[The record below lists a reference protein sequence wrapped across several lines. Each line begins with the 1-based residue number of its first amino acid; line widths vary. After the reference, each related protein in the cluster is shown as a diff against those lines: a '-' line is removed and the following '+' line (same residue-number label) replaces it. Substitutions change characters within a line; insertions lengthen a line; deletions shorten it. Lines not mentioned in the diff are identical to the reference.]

1 MSIRLFLT
9 LLFCSGIVR
18 AASYP
23 VLTYST
29 YLRDGFTPNAIA
41 TDPAGNVY
49 LGGTGVIDPAG
60 PVTGAM
66 VVKLSSQTN
75 QYFYVSFLNGQPSQ
89 AVNAIAADSQGNAY
103 LAGSYTSTQGTQQA
117 FVTKLDSNGNTLFSV
132 TPGGGVAASAA
143 AIAVTAGGQVLV
155 SGVSFAAGFPA
166 TSGAYSIPNTANHP
180 WLLELD
186 PTGAKTIFSATGI
199 GGSVIAL
206 DPAGNI
212 YVAGT
217 TALPD
222 YPTTPGV
229 YEPVFP
235 SFTVCTSF
243 LCQIGAQG
251 MNQYVSKID
260 PAGST
265 IIYSTALTGSG
276 TGTTNTGLAVDSS
289 GNAYVTG
296 FAGAGY
302 PYTVTAPVIGG
313 KLYGSTATF
322 AGLPFLSK
330 LDPAGRT
337 LLYSVPIGGSGVQ
350 VESSGTAYA
359 GGSIGS
365 TVIGSS
371 YSVDGS
377 VLPALSSVP
386 AQCLPNQ
393 LLSTNAGYV
402 AQVDASGNLLGAQ
415 YLGGSS
421 LTVSSV
427 ALSGSTLWVAGATG
441 DPNVPYTPNAPIP
454 SYVSPRLTKGAYLGA
469 VDFSQPQPP
478 AGTPQ
483 IACIVDSA
491 SLGPTGPVERYQLI
505 TVFGSNLGSATGL
518 AATNSTTTSL
528 GGVQATFNGMA
539 APLLYVSST
548 QVNAAVPLVP
558 QRQQYSSLQI
568 SSAGAVSSMR
578 AVPLVLA
585 SPTLFLN
592 VPMSLPETGSTPGY
606 VAVALNA
613 DGSLNSSANPAQLGS
628 TVSVFVNGLIP
639 DPQVTEGSL
648 QMFAEGF
655 TVLAVEP
662 STPFVEQVSLQL
674 PSALSTA
681 DSFSCP
687 PNQAPL
693 CSLGFSLY
701 YGIGGL
707 DLAPVAAGRQGTGWI
722 WVNR

>member
-1 MSIRLFLT
+1 MSIRLLFILV
-9 LLFCSGIVR
+9 FCSR
-18 AASYP
+18 LMTAASYP

-29 YLRDGFTPNAIA
+29 YLRDSFTPNGIT

-60 PVTGAM
+60 SATGAM
-66 VVKLSSQTN
+66 VVKLNPSTN
-75 QYFYVSFLNGQPSQ
+75 EYIYVSFLNGQTKQ
-89 AVNAIAADSQGNAY
+89 VVNAIAADSQGNAY
-103 LAGSYTSTQGTQQA
+103 VAGSYSSPQGMQQA
-117 FVTKLDSNGNTLFSV
+117 FAAKLDPNGNTLFY
-132 TPGGGVAASAA
+132 TNIGGGVAATAA
-143 AIAVTAGGQVLV
+143 AIAVTPGGQVLV
-155 SGVSFAAGFPA
+155 SGISLAAGFP
-166 TSGAYSIPNTANHP
+166 TSSGAYSISNTADHP

-199 GGSVIAL
+199 GGSSIVL
-206 DPAGNI
+206 DQAGNI
-212 YVAGT
+212 YVSGT
-217 TALPD
+217 TRLLD

-229 YEPVFP
+229 YQPTFP
-235 SFTVCTSF
+235 SFTVCTTS
-243 LCQIGAQG
+243 LCQVAGQGA
-251 MNQYVSKID
+251 NQYVSKID

-265 IIYSTALTGSG
+265 LIYSTALTGSG

-302 PYTVTAPVIGG
+302 PYTVTAPPIGA
-313 KLYGSTATF
+313 KLYGSFATF

-330 LDPAGRT
+330 VDPTGET

-350 VESSGTAYA
+350 VDSSGNAYV
-359 GGSIGS
+359 GGSIGA
-365 TVIGSS
+365 TIIGPS

-377 VLPALSSVP
+377 VVPALSGVP

-393 LLSTNAGYV
+393 LVSTDAGYV

-415 YLGGSS
+415 YLGGST
-421 LTVSSV
+421 LTALSV
-427 ALSGSTLWVAGATG
+427 ALAGSTLWVAGATA
-441 DPNVPYTPNAPIP
+441 DPNVPYTPNALIP
-454 SYVSPRLTKGAYLGA
+454 SYVSPGLRNGAYVGA

-478 AGTPQ
+478 AETPQ
-483 IACIVDSA
+483 IVCLVDSA
-491 SLGPTGPVERYQLI
+491 SLGPAGPVERYQLI
-505 TVFGSNLGSATGL
+505 TVFGSNLGPTTGV

-528 GGVQATFNGMA
+528 GGVQVNFNGMA
-539 APLLYVSST
+539 APMLYVSST
-548 QVNAAVPLVP
+548 QINVAVPLVS
-558 QRQQYSSLQI
+558 QQQQYSSLQI

-592 VPMSLPETGSTPGY
+592 IPASLPLTGVIPGY
-606 VAVALNA
+606 VAIAQNA

-648 QMFAEGF
+648 QMFAQGF
-655 TVLAVEP
+655 TVVAVEP
-662 STPFVEQVSLQL
+662 STPFVEQVTLQL
-674 PSALSTA
+674 PSALSTDFA
-681 DSFSCP
+681 CP

-693 CSLGFSLY
+693 CGLGFSLY
-701 YGIGGL
+701 YGIGDL
-707 DLAPVAAGRQGTGWI
+707 DLAPVASGLQGGEGWI
-722 WVNR
+722 WVSR